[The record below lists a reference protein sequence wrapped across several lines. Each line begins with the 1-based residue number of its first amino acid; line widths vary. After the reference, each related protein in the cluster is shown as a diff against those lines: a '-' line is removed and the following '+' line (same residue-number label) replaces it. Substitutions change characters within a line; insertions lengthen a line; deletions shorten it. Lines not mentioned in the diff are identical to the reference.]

1 MKKKG
6 WFWVVLVCL
15 LIYRFVD
22 WYRKVEKYEI
32 GQRLRVKTCLKQD
45 AELTGSGQKFKVGE
59 FWVLVRGEERLWAG
73 DCVFVEGKLDDFE
86 KESGSCERNCWLM
99 ADEMRVMGSKKIYE
113 VSGVVRR
120 RLVGVIKKN
129 LPKREADL
137 IAGMVLGIK
146 SGMGNEFYEALRRT
160 GTLHIVV
167 ASGSNVALVAG
178 SVVGGLAY
186 VLGRKVALVVG
197 MVVIWFYGVLS
208 GFDAPILRA
217 GIMGSILLLGQGLGR
232 KFEVWR
238 ALAAA
243 VLILVI
249 FNPGMLFEVSFQ
261 LSVGAMA
268 GVLLA
273 GKKKG
278 FKREVLVGWWVFL
291 VIWPMI
297 GWHFSEVQWLGLG
310 VNMLVLPLV
319 GGMTILGMAGSLAG
333 LIPVVGGVLSRV
345 FLWAVYP
352 LAWYFVR
359 VVDWIG
365 RYEWISLMVKMN
377 WVMVLGYYLILG
389 WWLLRRRKKHAPAEL
404 DSSPR

>member
-1 MKKKG
+1 MKKRG
-6 WFWVVLVCL
+6 WFWVILVCL

-22 WYRKVEKYEI
+22 WYRKVEKHEI
-32 GQRLRVKTCLKQD
+32 GQRLRVKTCLKRD
-45 AELTGSGQKFKVGE
+45 AELTGSGQKFKAGE
-59 FWVLVRGEERLWAG
+59 FWVLVRDEERLWAG
-73 DCVFVEGKLDDFE
+73 DCVLVEGKLDDFE
-86 KESGSCERNCWLM
+86 REKGDCEKKCWLV
-99 ADEMRVMGSKKIYE
+99 ADETKVTGSKKIYE

-120 RLVGVIKKN
+120 RLVEVIKKN

-146 SGMGNEFYEALRRT
+146 SGMSNEFYEALRRT

-178 SVVGGLAY
+178 AVVGGLAY
-186 VLGRKVALVVG
+186 VLGRKIALVVG
-197 MVVIWFYGVLS
+197 VMVIWFYGVLS

-217 GIMGSILLLGQGLGR
+217 GIMGSILLLGQGVGR

-238 ALAAA
+238 ALVAA

-249 FNPGMLFEVSFQ
+249 FSPGILFEVSFQ
-261 LSVGAMA
+261 LSVGAMI

-273 GKKKG
+273 EKKKG
-278 FKREVLVGWWVFL
+278 FKGEILVGWWVFL
-291 VIWPMI
+291 MVWPMI

-310 VNMLVLPLV
+310 VNILVLPLV
-319 GGMTILGMAGSLAG
+319 GEMTILGMAGSLAG
-333 LIPVVGGVLSRV
+333 LVPIVGGILGRV

-359 VVDWIG
+359 VVGWIG
-365 RYEWISLMVKMN
+365 QHEWISLTVKMN
-377 WVMVLGYYLILG
+377 GVMVLGYYLILG
-389 WWLLRRRKKHAPAEL
+389 WWLLRRNVK
-404 DSSPR
+404 